1 MARGVNAL
9 RFDYAITVFI
19 LSLLPAFEPRYAV
32 LIGLKIMSP
41 FEAVTIALLATLI
54 LSFVLSYAM
63 PFIDSLA
70 HTLAKSGN
78 PFLSRAGSGYLRYV
92 HRVRNRVK
100 PYVSRYGFI
109 GLVLFVAI
117 PLPATGIWTG
127 ALAAYI
133 LGIEK
138 WRTAIAL
145 LLGGLISMTI
155 TASLALLVP

>member
-1 MARGVNAL
+1 M

-19 LSLLPAFEPRYAV
+19 LSLLPTFEPRYAV
-32 LIGLKIMSP
+32 LIGLRIMNP
-41 FEAVTIALLATLI
+41 FEAMTIAFLATLV

-70 HTLAKSGN
+70 HTLAKSRN

-92 HRVRNRVK
+92 HRVRKRVK
-100 PYVSRYGFI
+100 PYVSRYGFL
-109 GLVLFVAI
+109 GLILFVAI

-133 LGIEK
+133 LGIER

-145 LLGGLISMTI
+145 FLGGLISMI
-155 TASLALLVP
+155 ATASLALLIP